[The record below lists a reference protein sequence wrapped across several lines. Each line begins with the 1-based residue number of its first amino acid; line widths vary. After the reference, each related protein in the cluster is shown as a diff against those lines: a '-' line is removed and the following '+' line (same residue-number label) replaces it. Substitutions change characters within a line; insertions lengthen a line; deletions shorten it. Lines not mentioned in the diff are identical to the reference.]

1 MGSLMA
7 TNSLTIL
14 DLGPLTCQ
22 SSVSF
27 LNSIFIIFLFTF
39 CIDTGSFKVV
49 HISVE
54 LTPTQRGL
62 GLLPTFLP
70 ESPE

>member
-1 MGSLMA
+1 MP
-7 TNSLTIL
+7 IKR
-14 DLGPLTCQ
+14 
-22 SSVSF
+22 F
-27 LNSIFIIFLFTF
+27 IFELYIIIFLFTF

-49 HISVE
+49 HIGVE